1 MWSKQALQELAREKF
16 RDYKLIV
23 VSNREPYIHQYQG
36 GRIECLQPASGMAT
50 ALDPLMRACGGVWVA
65 HGSGD
70 ADRHAPGAMGR
81 TPVPPEA
88 PLYMLRRVWL
98 SKELENGYYYGLA
111 NGGLWPLCHVA
122 FRRPVFHREHWE
134 AYRRVNEIFAQ
145 AVLEEAGDDP
155 AFVFIQDYHLGL
167 LPRLLKNGNPSLVV
181 AQFWH
186 IPWPN
191 RETFRAFPWKEDF
204 LDGLLGN
211 DLLGFHLRYHCQN
224 FLDTVDRAIEA
235 RVDQERY
242 EVTLRGKVTA
252 VRPFPISIDFAEHA
266 STAAGAAV
274 DNEMEH
280 WRRALDLGQMR
291 IGLGIDRID
300 YTKGIPE
307 RLRSLDLFLERCPE
321 HRGRLVFVQ
330 IGVPSRLRVAEYK
343 RLGEEI
349 EALVSEINTKWSSGA
364 WRPILFLKT
373 HLGPAQMMALHRL
386 ADFCMVSSLHDGMNL
401 VAKEYVASRFDENGM
416 LILSEFT
423 GAARELTDA
432 ILVNPFDLDTCAD
445 AIRRALELPPEERR
459 RRMRRMRAVVA
470 DNNVYRWAAKILAAL
485 ARIEA
490 PQPRPPRMDAAARQN
505 GGQLCAGVATSAR
518 PACT

>member
-1 MWSKQALQELAREKF
+1 
-16 RDYKLIV
+16 
-23 VSNREPYIHQYQG
+23 
-36 GRIECLQPASGMAT
+36 
-50 ALDPLMRACGGVWVA
+50 
-65 HGSGD
+65 
-70 ADRHAPGAMGR
+70 
-81 TPVPPEA
+81 
-88 PLYMLRRVWL
+88 
-98 SKELENGYYYGLA
+98 
-111 NGGLWPLCHVA
+111 
-122 FRRPVFHREHWE
+122 
-134 AYRRVNEIFAQ
+134 
-145 AVLEEAGDDP
+145 
-155 AFVFIQDYHLGL
+155 
-167 LPRLLKNGNPSLVV
+167 LKNRNPSLVV

-191 RETFRAFPWKEDF
+191 RETFRAFPWKEDL

-266 STAAGAAV
+266 SAAAGAAV
-274 DNEMEH
+274 DGEMAH
-280 WRRALDLGQMR
+280 WRRALDLGAMR

-307 RLRSLDLFLERCPE
+307 RLCSLDRFLERCPE
-321 HRGRLVFVQ
+321 YRGKLVFIQ
-330 IGVPSRLRVAEYK
+330 IGVPSRLRAPEYK
-343 RLGEEI
+343 KLGEEI
-349 EALVSEINTKWSSGA
+349 EALVSQINAKWSSGA

-373 HLGPAQMMALHRL
+373 HLGPVQMMALHRL

-401 VAKEYVASRFDENGM
+401 VAKEYAASRFDENGM

-432 ILVNPFDLDTCAD
+432 ILVNPFDLDSCAE
-445 AIRRALELPPEERR
+445 AIRRALEMAPEERR
-459 RRMRRMRAVVA
+459 KRMRRMRAVVA

-490 PQPRPPRMDAAARQN
+490 PQAVLPMMDAAGQPN
-505 GGQLCAGVATSAR
+505 GEQLCASATASAR
-518 PACT
+518 PAGT